1 MMTQPSVS
9 LSFLAATHRVV
20 QGLKRHFNE
29 RAQAHGLT
37 YSRARLLTLVARNP
51 GVTQT
56 ELARLMEVEP
66 PTMKHLLD
74 GLEEGGFVRRCP
86 VEGNRRA
93 NQVFLTER
101 AETEHAG
108 LLHFVDDLA
117 EELFKDVDEEEL
129 ASAIHLLDRISAK
142 LAAGTS

>member
-1 MMTQPSVS
+1 MTERSVR
-9 LSFLAATHRVV
+9 LSFLFATTRVT
-20 QGLKRHFNE
+20 QGLKRHFDE
-29 RAQAHGLT
+29 RARAHGLT

-51 GVTQT
+51 GVTQA

-74 GLEEGGFVRRCP
+74 GLEEGGFVQRCP

-108 LLHFVDDLA
+108 ILRFLEDLA
-117 EELFKDVDEEEL
+117 EELFDDVPDEDL
-129 ASAIHLLDRISAK
+129 AGALRLLDRISAK
-142 LAAGTS
+142 LAGESS